1 MSTFL
6 LLLVYG
12 LADGAIL
19 ALAALGFV
27 LIYKAT
33 REINFAQGEFLLVGA
48 YMFYTAFVIFGL
60 PWIAAAI
67 VGVGIAVVLGVL
79 VERFVLRPMI
89 GESAISVIMVT
100 IGLSAVLKALIQM
113 FFGTA
118 VREQPKILPQGSIEV
133 LGGTEGGGATLPVN
147 RLLVIVIAGVV
158 LAIFT
163 LFFRRSRHGIAMR
176 AVADDQQ
183 AALTM
188 GISVRQVFAM
198 AWALAAVSALV
209 AGVLLADLSAVEQNI
224 AAFGLIVF
232 PVVILGG
239 LDSVPGTIVGG
250 LVIGLLKQFVSGY
263 MDPGLAEVVP
273 YVVLVAILMVRPYGI
288 FGETRIERV

>member
-1 MSTFL
+1 MNTFVS
-6 LLLVYG
+6 LLVYG

-27 LIYKAT
+27 LVYKAT
-33 REINFAQGEFLLVGA
+33 RVINFAQGEFLLVGA
-48 YMFYTAFVIFGL
+48 YTFYSAFVLLQL
-60 PWIAAAI
+60 PLVLAAV
-67 VGVGIAVVLGVL
+67 VGVLVATALGVL
-79 VERFVLRPMI
+79 VERFVLRPLV

-100 IGLSAVLKALIQM
+100 IGLSTILRAVVQL

-118 VREQPKILPQGSIEV
+118 VREQPDILPTGSIA
-133 LGGTEGGGATLPVN
+133 LGGATVPIN
-147 RLLVIVIAGVV
+147 RLLVILIAGVV
-158 LAIFT
+158 LG
-163 LFFRRSRHGIAMR
+163 LFAFFYSRSRHGVAMR

-188 GISVRQVFAM
+188 GISVPRIFAM
-198 AWALAAVSALV
+198 AWVLAAVSALV

-224 AAFGLIVF
+224 ASFGLIVF

-239 LDSVPGTIVGG
+239 LDSILGTVAGG
-250 LVIGLLKQFVSGY
+250 LTIGLLKQFVSGY
-263 MDPGLAEVVP
+263 ADPGLAEVVP
-273 YVVLVAILMVRPYGI
+273 YLVLVAILMVRPYGL

>member
-1 MSTFL
+1 MNTFVS
-6 LLLVYG
+6 LLVYG

-27 LIYKAT
+27 LVYKAT
-33 REINFAQGEFLLVGA
+33 RVINFAQGEFLLVGA
-48 YMFYTAFVIFGL
+48 YTFYSAFVLLQL
-60 PWIAAAI
+60 PLVLAAV
-67 VGVGIAVVLGVL
+67 VGVIVATALGVI
-79 VERFVLRPMI
+79 VERFVLRPLV

-100 IGLSAVLKALIQM
+100 IGLSTILRAVVQL

-118 VREQPKILPQGSIEV
+118 VREQPDILPTGSIS
-133 LGGTEGGGATLPVN
+133 LGGATVPIN
-147 RLLVIVIAGVV
+147 RLLVILIAAVV
-158 LAIFT
+158 LG
-163 LFFRRSRHGIAMR
+163 LFAFFYSRSRHGVAMR

-188 GISVRQVFAM
+188 GISVPRIFAM
-198 AWALAAVSALV
+198 AWVLAAVSALV

-224 AAFGLIVF
+224 ASFGLIVF

-239 LDSVPGTIVGG
+239 LDSILGTVAGG
-250 LVIGLLKQFVSGY
+250 LTIGLLKQFVSGY
-263 MDPGLAEVVP
+263 ADPGLAEVVP
-273 YVVLVAILMVRPYGI
+273 YLVLVAILMVRPYGL